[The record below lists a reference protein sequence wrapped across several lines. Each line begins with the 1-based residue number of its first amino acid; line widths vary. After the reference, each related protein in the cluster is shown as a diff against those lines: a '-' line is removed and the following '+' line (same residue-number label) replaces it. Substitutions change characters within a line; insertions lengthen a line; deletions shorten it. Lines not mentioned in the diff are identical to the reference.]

1 MVVGM
6 DGSDP
11 DKKPPQRGG
20 RRFGNFLEH
29 PENDLADDADF
40 ANRRPPTPRTAEE
53 LASSTDPVLQADRN
67 RQSTRQALT
76 WLFGTIILTVVVA
89 YLLAW
94 VARLMGG
101 PACDAGEAVWLC
113 SRSAQIWWPIAT
125 SLIPAAGIIGCAI
138 IMVRKLNSFT
148 RWRPWMG
155 VFWVLIPFAMMWM
168 LQTWQILVL
177 ALSD

>member
-1 MVVGM
+1 MT
-6 DGSDP
+6 GSDP
-11 DKKPPQRGG
+11 EKNPPQRSGRG
-20 RRFGNFLEH
+20 RRNFLEH
-29 PENDLADDADF
+29 PENDLAEDADF
-40 ANRRPPTPRTAEE
+40 ANLRPPTPRTAEE
-53 LASSTDPVLQADRN
+53 LASSTDPVVQAARN

-76 WLFGTIILTVVVA
+76 WLAGTIITTVAVA
-89 YLLAW
+89 FLLAL

-125 SLIPAAGIIGCAI
+125 SLVPAAGIIGCAI
-138 IMVRKLNSFT
+138 IMVRKLNSYT

-168 LQTWQILVL
+168 LQTWQIMVT
-177 ALSD
+177 ALSNP

>member
-1 MVVGM
+1 MTGR
-6 DGSDP
+6 DP
-11 DKKPPQRGG
+11 EKKSPHREG
-20 RRFGNFLEH
+20 RRRRNFLEH
-29 PENDLADDADF
+29 PENDLSEDADF
-40 ANRRPPTPRTAEE
+40 ANRRPPEPRTAEE
-53 LASSTDPVLQADRN
+53 LASSTDPVVQATRN
-67 RQSTRQALT
+67 QQSTRQAVT
-76 WLFGTIILTVVVA
+76 WLFGTIISTVLVA

-101 PACDAGEAVWLC
+101 PACDAGDALWLC
-113 SRSAQIWWPIAT
+113 SRSSQIWWPIAT
-125 SLIPAAGIIGCAI
+125 SIIPAAGIIGCAI
-138 IMVRKLNSFT
+138 IMVRKLNSYT